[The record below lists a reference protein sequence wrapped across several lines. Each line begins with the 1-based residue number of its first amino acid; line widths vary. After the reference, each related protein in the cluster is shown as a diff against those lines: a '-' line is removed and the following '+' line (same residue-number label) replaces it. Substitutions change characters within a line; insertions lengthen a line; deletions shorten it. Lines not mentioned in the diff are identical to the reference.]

1 MKEAKNLSCY
11 KGYTTKQ
18 LHQASDLYGIPLLSY
33 LPKRSTEICRAQYE
47 NAMLVS
53 LGGAQIWPP
62 EINKNIWNSLLL
74 FQRLLF
80 SRELLYNHIN
90 FSPNALTVQ
99 TAKNHKESPFSH
111 RRKRCHGHCVG
122 VT

>member
-1 MKEAKNLSCY
+1 MKES
-11 KGYTTKQ
+11 
-18 LHQASDLYGIPLLSY
+18 
-33 LPKRSTEICRAQYE
+33 RICRAQYE

-62 EINKNIWNSLLL
+62 EINENIWNLLLL

-111 RRKRCHGHCVG
+111 RRKLCHGRCVG
-122 VT
+122 VTQGEKPEI